1 MSAEP
6 PSDKLIRTF
15 LFTDIEGSTRL
26 WEQEPE
32 RMRAALE
39 RHDALCRGAVLAAGG
54 QIVKTTGDGIH
65 AVFEDALQGVH
76 AALQLQQALAAAPP
90 DGGLALKVRAGVH
103 AGECEAR
110 DGDYYGPVLNRAA
123 RVMGAA
129 HGGQTLVTQAVAER
143 VAGRLSPDLS
153 LLDLGSVRL
162 RDLASP
168 ERVHQL
174 QHTALRSQ
182 FPPLRSL
189 EATPN
194 NLTQQLN
201 SFVGRERELREVREV
216 LGKTRLLTLLGMG
229 GIGKSRLS
237 VQLGAELLDEYPDG
251 VWLVEL
257 APLADALLVPQA
269 LASVLGVKEER
280 GESVVDALLAYVRDK
295 TLLVILDNCEHVVH
309 ACADLAKRVLQAA
322 PGVRV
327 LTSSRDVLQVA
338 GESVYQVP
346 TLGVPAADEEG
357 ADTVPPMRQGRQ
369 GLQSREGRQS
379 HERVVRRAARPG
391 LLSELGRHAA
401 VRLFLDRAGAVQPTF
416 RLDADNAA
424 AVASIC
430 RRLDGIPL
438 ALELAAARTRALSVQ
453 ANAERL
459 KDRFR
464 LLVSGDQTVLPR
476 QRTLRALI
484 DWSFE
489 LLSEP
494 ERTLF
499 RRLAVFAGGWTL
511 DSAEAVCAGE
521 GLDSVDV
528 LDLLAQLVQ
537 KSLVVME
544 RDGAR
549 YRMLETVRAYA
560 AEKLAEAGD
569 EAATRRRHVEHYVEF
584 ADRMRGKLAGPEQ
597 ASGLAELDLER
608 DNLLA
613 AHGWC
618 GMDATCLEP
627 GLNLVFLLKIYWHA
641 RGLLSLGWRV
651 TVEALARTR
660 PDQRDF
666 LRCRALCDAGQLA
679 YRTGRYDEAH
689 AHLSESH
696 AIALELGAKDR
707 LSAVLP
713 PLGLVLV
720 AMGQLREATSI
731 YEEAVRLA
739 HELGRDRQR
748 AVAINSLA
756 QLHRTQGDLAKA
768 EQLYM
773 EALAVLCAMGDQESV
788 SIARLNL
795 AMLAV
800 LRDGPAEASRWLRQV
815 VEENRSLDS
824 RPVLKSLLEVAAGL
838 CVAKS
843 RFSEGARLYGAAER
857 MSEQTGIRREPEDE
871 SFLQPL
877 MARAAQAL
885 GRAAFDELEG
895 QGRRSEQA
903 EVLSW
908 LGAAIEAD
916 G

>member
-6 PSDKLIRTF
+6 STASLFRTF

-26 WEQEPE
+26 WEHEPA

-39 RHDALCRGAVLAAGG
+39 RHDELSRAAVRAAGG
-54 QIVKTTGDGIH
+54 ELVKTTGDG
-65 AVFEDALQGVH
+65 VH
-76 AALQLQQALAAAPP
+76 AAFEQPHAAVAAALALQQAMAAPVAE
-90 DGGLALKVRAGVH
+90 GQLALKVRCGVH
-103 AGECEAR
+103 CGECEAR

-143 VAGRLSPDLS
+143 AANHLPAGTT
-153 LLDLGSVRL
+153 LLDLGTVRL

-174 QHTALRSQ
+174 LHPALRAQ

-201 SFVGRERELREVREV
+201 SFVGRERELAEVRQ
-216 LGKTRLLTLLGMG
+216 LLARTRLLTLLGMG

-257 APLADALLVPQA
+257 APLADPLLVPQA

-280 GESVVDALLAYVRDK
+280 GAGVTEALLTYVRDK
-295 TLLVILDNCEHVVH
+295 SLLVILDNCEHVVH
-309 ACADLAKRVLQAA
+309 ACADLAKRLLQAS
-322 PGVRV
+322 PGVRM

-338 GESVYQVP
+338 GETVYQVP
-346 TLGVPAADEEG
+346 TLGVPAADEDG
-357 ADTVPPMRQGRQ
+357 ADTVPPVRTG
-369 GLQSREGRQS
+369 GEGRAAT
-379 HERVVRRAARPG
+379 VPRRPARPG
-391 LLSELGRHAA
+391 LVNELGRHAA
-401 VRLFLDRAGAVQPTF
+401 VQLFLDRAGAVQPSF
-416 RLDADNAA
+416 RLDPDNAA

-453 ANAERL
+453 VIAERL

-511 DSAEAVCAGE
+511 ESAERVCAGE
-521 GLDSVDV
+521 GLDEADV

-544 RDGAR
+544 REGAR

-560 AEKLAEAGD
+560 AEKLADAGD
-569 EAATRRRHVEHYVEF
+569 EAAARRRHVSHYVDF

-597 ASGLAELDLER
+597 AGGLAELDLER

-613 AHGWC
+613 AHAWC
-618 GMDATCLEP
+618 GTDAECLEP
-627 GLNLVFLLKIYWHA
+627 GLRLVFLLKIYWHA
-641 RGLLSLGWRV
+641 RGLLSLGLRV
-651 TVEALARTR
+651 TVEALGRTR

-679 YRTGRYDEAH
+679 YYMGRHVDARAFLE
-689 AHLSESH
+689 ESH
-696 AIALELGAKDR
+696 AIALELGNKER
-707 LSAVLP
+707 LSALLA
-713 PLGLVLV
+713 PLGMLQATAGDHAQAIATFESAV
-720 AMGQLREATSI
+720 AVSE
-731 YEEAVRLA
+731 
-739 HELGRDRQR
+739 ELGHRRQA
-748 AVAINSLA
+748 AVALNSLA
-756 QLHRTQGDLAKA
+756 QLHRASGNLPTA
-768 EQLYM
+768 
-773 EALAVLCAMGDQESV
+773 EALYQRVLGLLQELGDSE
-788 SIARLNL
+788 SIAIALLNL
-795 AMLAV
+795 AMLAITAGDDQPARSRLSRV
-800 LRDGPAEASRWLRQV
+800 LAIEREINSK
-815 VEENRSLDS
+815 
-824 RPVLKSLLEVAAGL
+824 PVYKSLLEVAAGFCATNNDPGGCAYL
-838 CVAKS
+838 FGSAEEIGAKTGLQ
-843 RFSEGARLYGAAER
+843 REREDDEFLRPLVERARCDLGSAGFEVQTAA
-857 MSEQTGIRREPEDE
+857 GRRAP
-871 SFLQPL
+871 
-877 MARAAQAL
+877 
-885 GRAAFDELEG
+885 ELEV
-895 QGRRSEQA
+895 RELLARVVRLA
-903 EVLSW
+903 K
-908 LGAAIEAD
+908 
-916 G
+916 